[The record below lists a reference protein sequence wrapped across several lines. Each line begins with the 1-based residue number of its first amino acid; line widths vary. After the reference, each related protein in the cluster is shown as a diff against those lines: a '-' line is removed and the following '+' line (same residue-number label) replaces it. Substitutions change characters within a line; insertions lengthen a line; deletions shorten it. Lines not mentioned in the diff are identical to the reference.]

1 MEVIANG
8 LAIWNGSQLAVDTAL
23 VSPLTS
29 TRGPRRRGGRYAGAA
44 LQDARK
50 SKERVYPEFRR
61 SSRCR
66 LVVLAIEVG
75 GRWSHE
81 AAQFLSL
88 LARNKARDAPSALRP
103 SFTTALL
110 ARWTALL
117 THAAM
122 QAFASYLLS
131 LPASDYPNTEVIAP
145 TGQLL
150 AHYPEPSTNPSRRP
164 DWMCFFRFSF
174 DFLVDL
180 RSGFAAVAAV
190 GRALHLERN
199 ALQKKVR
206 EKKNCT
212 YRTIRMIHA
221 CPPETPMNV
230 RAAILMPVLV
240 TFGAGWTKLSD
251 EVYGIKTTRP
261 RYVDTT
267 LTPSD
272 QMMWYRTLLVEL
284 VDGIA
289 MLLNMHSKLP
299 TFQSASVLK
308 TIDKRV
314 GPCTS

>member
-164 DWMCFFRFSF
+164 DWMCFFGFSF

-206 EKKNCT
+206 EKK
-212 YRTIRMIHA
+212 
-221 CPPETPMNV
+221 
-230 RAAILMPVLV
+230 
-240 TFGAGWTKLSD
+240 
-251 EVYGIKTTRP
+251 KTA
-261 RYVDTT
+261 
-267 LTPSD
+267 LI
-272 QMMWYRTLLVEL
+272 E
-284 VDGIA
+284 
-289 MLLNMHSKLP
+289 
-299 TFQSASVLK
+299 QS
-308 TIDKRV
+308 
-314 GPCTS
+314 G